1 MLHMSDM
8 GFLCCSLYLNVA
20 VIQFAITIG
29 KELLAMQLITNLLV
43 ILIMAELALVDY
55 FVMGEA
61 IGIVAT
67 LFVLFYFSRKQMQKL
82 SIDIETKVLSDL
94 DEKIH
99 GLTQLAVEKP
109 QLIRIISNVESDLT
123 EEIAF
128 TYHLLHTF
136 AHAYHMHQ
144 RKVVSDNEWTGWLRM
159 MRSCF
164 EQGKIREYWE
174 SDLELEKW
182 FDPAF
187 QDFID
192 NEIVRK
198 TSLKQKMQ

>member
-1 MLHMSDM
+1 MVE
-8 GFLCCSLYLNVA
+8 LN
-20 VIQFAITIG
+20 I
-29 KELLAMQLITNLLV
+29 
-43 ILIMAELALVDY
+43 VDY

-61 IGIVAT
+61 VGIVAT
-67 LFVLFYFSRKQMQKL
+67 LFVSFFYSRKQMQKL
-82 SIDIETKVLSDL
+82 SVDIETKVLSDL

-99 GLTQLAVEKP
+99 DLTKIAVEKP
-109 QLIRIISNVESDLT
+109 QLIKIVSDADSDLS

-136 AHAYHMHQ
+136 AHVYHMRQ

-159 MRSCF
+159 MMSCF

-174 SDLELEKW
+174 SGLELEKW

-187 QDFID
+187 EDFID
-192 NEIVRK
+192 KEIVRK
-198 TSLKQKMQ
+198 TIPKQKM